1 MFERFTAKAR
11 DVVIRAQAD
20 DVARGSDTIRSEHLL
35 AALVQVPDTLALM
48 VLTGFSVTPAD
59 VLADIEALGSTPSD
73 SEALASIGI
82 DLDEVRRQVEEA
94 FGPGALD
101 RTMAARGGRR
111 RGHILFDRSAKKV
124 LELALREAIALHH
137 NYIGTEHVLL
147 GMLHTETG
155 AAQRILAARGV
166 QQHVARVM
174 VEELVRGKRA
184 G

>member
-1 MFERFTAKAR
+1 
-11 DVVIRAQAD
+11 
-20 DVARGSDTIRSEHLL
+20 
-35 AALVQVPDTLALM
+35 
-48 VLTGFSVTPAD
+48 VLG
-59 VLADIEALGSTPSD
+59 DIDALGTTPSD
-73 SEALASIGI
+73 GAALASIGI

-111 RGHILFDRSAKKV
+111 RGHTPFDRSAKKV

-137 NYIGTEHVLL
+137 NYIGTEHLLL

-166 QQHVARVM
+166 RQHVARVM
-174 VEELVRGKRA
+174 VEELVRGRQA